1 MGGALKMVW
10 KKAWNKL
17 LDWTDFSDPISG
29 FDLFT
34 NTVAQITDIDT
45 YLEREQFIAVAL
57 TTGSP
62 FGSGAGIQGAAAY
75 IFKAR
80 IISENSPH
88 SFLPDPC
95 LLSEAGDQAAAINA
109 IHQHTTFFG
118 TINLTGD
125 TPYIINAGDIVSVE
139 LERGFFSYNLEKG
152 TFLEVIRSADGNNP
166 SSGCATISSAFGNLV
181 PGAFEEV
188 GAGANPGSYFECKS
202 PPCPPKDD
210 PTFAKCKPPTYPNL
224 PKKPTTFSKY
234 SSSQVIAAIKA
245 SGQNESVQ
253 KIMWAIIEKEQPRF
267 SFPAN
272 NVAGIQLDMRAGF
285 AGATEASFDYQT
297 CFRDNG
303 GDQRIFAGFD
313 TLEKGMKVFGKII
326 AGKMRVFKSLP
337 GSSVY
342 NDADIMTWNYY
353 RSWNMALSSEELVS
367 LKTHGSVT
375 RGNRTYEKNWDATR
389 NSFQKSFTKWQSA

>member
-1 MGGALKMVW
+1 M
-10 KKAWNKL
+10 
-17 LDWTDFSDPISG
+17 
-29 FDLFT
+29 
-34 NTVAQITDIDT
+34 
-45 YLEREQFIAVAL
+45 
-57 TTGSP
+57 
-62 FGSGAGIQGAAAY
+62 
-75 IFKAR
+75 
-80 IISENSPH
+80 
-88 SFLPDPC
+88 
-95 LLSEAGDQAAAINA
+95 
-109 IHQHTTFFG
+109 
-118 TINLTGD
+118 
-125 TPYIINAGDIVSVE
+125 
-139 LERGFFSYNLEKG
+139 
-152 TFLEVIRSADGNNP
+152 
-166 SSGCATISSAFGNLV
+166 
-181 PGAFEEV
+181 
-188 GAGANPGSYFECKS
+188 
-202 PPCPPKDD
+202 
-210 PTFAKCKPPTYPNL
+210 
-224 PKKPTTFSKY
+224 
-234 SSSQVIAAIKA
+234 IAAIKA

-342 NDADIMTWNYY
+342 NDADTMTWNYY

>member
-1 MGGALKMVW
+1 MVW

-139 LERGFFSYNLEKG
+139 LERGFFSYNL
-152 TFLEVIRSADGNNP
+152 
-166 SSGCATISSAFGNLV
+166 
-181 PGAFEEV
+181 
-188 GAGANPGSYFECKS
+188 
-202 PPCPPKDD
+202 
-210 PTFAKCKPPTYPNL
+210 
-224 PKKPTTFSKY
+224 
-234 SSSQVIAAIKA
+234 
-245 SGQNESVQ
+245 
-253 KIMWAIIEKEQPRF
+253 
-267 SFPAN
+267 
-272 NVAGIQLDMRAGF
+272 
-285 AGATEASFDYQT
+285 
-297 CFRDNG
+297 
-303 GDQRIFAGFD
+303 
-313 TLEKGMKVFGKII
+313 
-326 AGKMRVFKSLP
+326 
-337 GSSVY
+337 
-342 NDADIMTWNYY
+342 
-353 RSWNMALSSEELVS
+353 
-367 LKTHGSVT
+367 
-375 RGNRTYEKNWDATR
+375 
-389 NSFQKSFTKWQSA
+389 